1 MNFILRHYI
10 LPRLYEKPIIE
21 IKLSITKFQRP
32 ALAACNVISDKP
44 MIAKGMNIVNANIIM
59 KAVPI

>member
-1 MNFILRHYI
+1 M
-10 LPRLYEKPIIE
+10 LPKLYVKPIIE
-21 IKLSITKFQRP
+21 IMLSITKFQRP